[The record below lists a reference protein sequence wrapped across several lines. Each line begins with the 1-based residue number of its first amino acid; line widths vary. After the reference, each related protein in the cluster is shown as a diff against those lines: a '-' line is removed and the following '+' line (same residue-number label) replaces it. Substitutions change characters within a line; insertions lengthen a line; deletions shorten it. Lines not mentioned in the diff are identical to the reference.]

1 MTHYRA
7 YLIGRD
13 SHLIKAVDFNCDDD
27 EAAKKRA
34 ERMVDGHDVELRR
47 SARAG
52 YAASHNGTRRT
63 NNRTPVPRVARRA
76 GALASI
82 GNKSPDTAFFM
93 HDRSY
98 RRRAR
103 SFRDRTGYKHIRHL
117 QRSGPLRGCPSTKGS
132 HAACVQSDEKRLLVC
147 ALIYLKTLEARALA
161 IKA

>member
-13 SHLIKAVDFNCDDD
+13 SHLIKAVDFNSMMM
-27 EAAKKRA
+27 K
-34 ERMVDGHDVELRR
+34 LRR
-47 SARAG
+47 NAPSEWLTVTPLSLGAARSAGAG

-103 SFRDRTGYKHIRHL
+103 SFRDQTGYKHIRHL

-132 HAACVQSDEKRLLVC
+132 HAACVRTYRIRRDGR
-147 ALIYLKTLEARALA
+147 
-161 IKA
+161 KAAAGLRPDLPQDA